1 MESYKKVPEEKILQL
16 GAKKKEFEAKVSN
29 PSGTSQ

>member
-1 MESYKKVPEEKILQL
+1 VESYKKVPEEKILQL
-16 GAKKKEFEAKVSN
+16 GAKLKEFEAKVDK